1 MRFEF
6 KRRQSVPSFAPWSAE
21 YYNHF
26 DSVHGRELQEWRNCD
41 ALCKRLFILDQI
53 ARMDR
58 FILRRNLE
66 FFVSRYAVREK
77 PPPHVKSAKIKDPI
91 VLNFI
96 QKYGGDDNSD
106 KEPWMSKELDFF
118 HGLLEDAD
126 HRELSR
132 TVQQFQEQWEDEQE
146 RFWDWRSEI
155 FNDNT

>member
-1 MRFEF
+1 M
-6 KRRQSVPSFAPWSAE
+6 
-21 YYNHF
+21 
-26 DSVHGRELQEWRNCD
+26 
-41 ALCKRLFILDQI
+41 
-53 ARMDR
+53 
-58 FILRRNLE
+58 
-66 FFVSRYAVREK
+66 REK
-77 PPPHVKSAKIKDPI
+77 PPPHVKSAKLKDPI